1 MALNFDDTR
10 LCVIGDIDGFTP
22 AISSLV
28 SMMRYAR
35 KTTLDAAK
43 NLSVEQLDYLHDK
56 QSNSIAMLLF
66 HIAAVDKLYQNAIFE
81 GRINFN
87 AEESALW
94 QKGLLE
100 NRDEALKIRG
110 NDFNYYKELLADV
123 REKTFVQLQEKDDD
137 WLKKEFYDDM
147 FKCTVNN
154 WFYWFHVCE
163 DEINHRGQ
171 ISWLKK
177 RLPKK

>member
-1 MALNFDDTR
+1 MAINFDDKR
-10 LCVIGDIDGFTP
+10 ICVIGEISGFTP
-22 AISSLV
+22 AIGSLV

-35 KTTLDAAK
+35 NITLGITKD
-43 NLSVEQLDYLHDK
+43 LSVEQLGYLHDE
-56 QSNSIAMLLF
+56 QGNSIGMLLF

-81 GRINFN
+81 GRIDFN
-87 AEESALW
+87 AGESAFW

-110 NDFNYYKELLADV
+110 NDYDYYKELLADV
-123 REKTFVQLQEKDDD
+123 RNKTFIHLQNKDDD
-137 WLKKEFYDDM
+137 WLKKEFYDDI

-177 RLPKK
+177 RLPK